1 MLMSRSFTVKS
12 ECGLLKTLGTP
23 CHVSQAFNPANGV
36 PDCKRIEFDAMW
48 DTGAAK
54 SVITQ
59 QVVEACG
66 LKPVRRGFIQG
77 VHGVQKSEAYVVNIY
92 LPSKITF
99 HQLTVVK
106 AKATNVWWGVL
117 LGMDVI
123 SAGDFSITNVG
134 SNTEFTFRVPSQS
147 HIEHPK
153 TSSKGMLNWLRG
165 LVGRGAT

>member
-12 ECGLLKTLGTP
+12 KGGLLTTLGTP
-23 CHVSQAFNPANGV
+23 CHVSQAFDPANGV
-36 PDCKRIEFDAMW
+36 PEFTRLQVDAMF

-59 QVVEACG
+59 RVVEACG
-66 LKPVRRGFIQG
+66 LKPVRSGFIQG

-99 HQLTVVK
+99 FELTVVK
-106 AKATNVWWGVL
+106 AKATGVWWDVL

-123 SAGDFSITNVG
+123 SAGDFSITNVC

-147 HIEHPK
+147 HIERSET
-153 TSSKGMLNWLRG
+153 TSTGALNWLRG
-165 LVGRGAT
+165 LVGKGSI